1 MTPRSWCNWCWC
13 VLITTALTLLCQW
26 KSFCRKMRVRSQQR
40 SPIHSV
46 ACAAKTWHGAQV
58 ALGGQRTTALR
69 RMRSRARLRTRQSVR
84 NRRHQARSRRHRDRH
99 RLHPRLCL
107 RGRPTPGL
115 RVETHPRQ
123 HSQWILRHPPFPEPV
138 RTVAR
143 QSNHPPPVQRSV
155 AVVAVVARVV
165 RRAADKVARQA
176 ADHQTS
182 HQAEA
187 APDRRARVPRYDLL
201 R

>member
-1 MTPRSWCNWCWC
+1 
-13 VLITTALTLLCQW
+13 
-26 KSFCRKMRVRSQQR
+26 MRVRSQQR

-46 ACAAKTWHGAQV
+46 ACAAKMWHDAQAARV
-58 ALGGQRTTALR
+58 GRQTIALPRT
-69 RMRSRARLRTRQSVR
+69 RSRARLRTRRSVR
-84 NRRHQARSRRHRDRH
+84 NRHQARSRRHRDRH
-99 RLHPRLCL
+99 RLHRRHPRHPHRRL

-123 HSQWILRHPPFPEPV
+123 HSQWIRRHLSFLEPV

-143 QSNHPPPVQRSV
+143 QSNHLPPVQRSV
-155 AVVAVVARVV
+155 DVVAVVAKVV
-165 RRAADKVARQA
+165 RRAAGKVARQV
-176 ADHQTS
+176 ADQTAVPAVDRQAS

-187 APDRRARVPRYDLL
+187 ALDRRARVPRYDLL

>member
-1 MTPRSWCNWCWC
+1 
-13 VLITTALTLLCQW
+13 LLYQW
-26 KSFCRKMRVRSQQR
+26 KNFCRKMRARSQQR

-58 ALGGQRTTALR
+58 ALGGQQTIALPRT
-69 RMRSRARLRTRQSVR
+69 RSRARLRMLQSAR

-107 RGRPTPGL
+107 RGRPTLGL

-123 HSQWILRHPPFPEPV
+123 HSQWIRRHLSFLEPV

-155 AVVAVVARVV
+155 DVVAVVARVV
-165 RRAADKVARQA
+165 RRAAGKVARQA
-176 ADHQTS
+176 AGHQVR

-187 APDRRARVPRYDLL
+187 HLTAARVFPDTIYCDDRAAEEHQRRQARD
-201 R
+201 

>member
-1 MTPRSWCNWCWC
+1 M
-13 VLITTALTLLCQW
+13 ITTALTLLYQW
-26 KSFCRKMRVRSQQR
+26 KNFCRKMRVRSQQR

-46 ACAAKTWHGAQV
+46 ACAAKMWHDAQAARGV
-58 ALGGQRTTALR
+58 QRTIALPR
-69 RMRSRARLRTRQSVR
+69 TRSRARLRTLQSVR
-84 NRRHQARSRRHRDRH
+84 NQHQARSRRHRDRH
-99 RLHPRLCL
+99 RLHLRHPRHPRLCL

-123 HSQWILRHPPFPEPV
+123 HSQWILWHRPFLEPV

-155 AVVAVVARVV
+155 DVVAVVARVV
-165 RRAADKVARQA
+165 RRAAGKVARQA

-187 APDRRARVPRYDLL
+187 ALDRRARVPRYDLL